1 MMQDAIRLARQCR
14 PQIGMTDVMELA
26 KSYLLGGEGPDD
38 SSLDEWMPNVPRL
51 RRIILDS
58 EDDTQVAELDTGYL
72 QDDDTVR
79 MPDLWTSCGCL
90 RVIRFLSDVT
100 LLRRRRLDELFPEGM
115 AYRPRGPLMGVRP
128 NG

>member
-1 MMQDAIRLARQCR
+1 
-14 PQIGMTDVMELA
+14 
-26 KSYLLGGEGPDD
+26 
-38 SSLDEWMPNVPRL
+38 MPNVPRL

-115 AYRPRGPLMGVRP
+115 AYRPRGPLMGVRRLEGFCFLP
-128 NG
+128 NITCVCLPVAPGVSRE

>member
-1 MMQDAIRLARQCR
+1 MVQDAIRLARQCR
-14 PQIGMTDVMELA
+14 PQMGTAGVMDLA
-26 KSYLLGGEGPDD
+26 KCYLLGGEGPDD

-90 RVIRFLSDVT
+90 RVIR
-100 LLRRRRLDELFPEGM
+100 LL
-115 AYRPRGPLMGVRP
+115 V
-128 NG
+128 